1 MSDVTVIT
9 GTRKG
14 IGRELSEYYL
24 MKGHIVVGCSR
35 GNASIEHE
43 RYAHYELDVADE
55 KAVVHMIK
63 DAKKKHGR
71 IDNLLN
77 NAGIASM
84 NHILAT
90 PYKTAISIFST
101 NFLGVFL
108 FVRESAKVMMT
119 QKYGRIVN
127 FATVA
132 SPLRLEGEAL
142 YSASKAAVVNFTEIA
157 ARELAQFGITV
168 NAVGPTPVLTD
179 LIRNVQKEKLD
190 ALLERQAIRR
200 FGETR
205 DISHIIDFFID
216 RKSDFV
222 TGQVVYLGG
231 VHY

>member
-1 MSDVTVIT
+1 MSEVTVIT

-14 IGRELSEYYL
+14 IGRDLSDYYL

-35 GNASIEHE
+35 GSASIEHE
-43 RYAHYELDVADE
+43 RYGHYELDVAEE
-55 KAVVHMIK
+55 KAVIHMIK
-63 DAKKKHGR
+63 DVKKKHGR

-90 PYKTAISIFST
+90 PYKTVRSIFGT
-101 NFLGVFL
+101 NFFGVFL
-108 FVRESAKVMMT
+108 CIREAAKVMMT

-157 ARELAQFGITV
+157 ARELARFGITV

-179 LIRNVQKEKLD
+179 LIKNVPKDKLD
-190 ALLERQAIRR
+190 ALLGRQAIQR

-205 DISHIIDFFID
+205 DISHVIDFFID
-216 RKSDFV
+216 RKSDFI